1 MTIYFYKVENP
12 YGYLSNFSPHSIYL
26 DGADWSTVEHYYQA
40 QKFVGSPNEFV
51 IPLIAAAPTPEAAA
65 ALGRDSRKGSALR
78 DRTLILRSDWEE
90 VKRPIMRSAVLQK
103 FMSHRD
109 IQQQLLATGDETL
122 IEDSPKDYYWGCGAD
137 RTGHNYLGK
146 ILMNV
151 REEIRVRLECH

>member
-65 ALGRDSRKGSALR
+65 ALGRD
-78 DRTLILRSDWEE
+78 RTLILRSDWEQ
-90 VKRPIMRSAVLQK
+90 VKRTIMRSAVLQK

-122 IEDSPKDYYWGCGAD
+122 VEDSPRDYYWGCGAD

-151 REEIRVRLECH
+151 RQEIRVRLQYH

>member
-65 ALGRDSRKGSALR
+65 ALGRD
-78 DRTLILRSDWEE
+78 RTLILRSDWEE
-90 VKRPIMRSAVLQK
+90 AKRPIMRSAVLQK
-103 FMSHRD
+103 FMSHSD
-109 IQQQLLATGDETL
+109 IQQQLLGTGDETL

-151 REEIRVRLECH
+151 REEIRVRLEYH

>member
-40 QKFVGSPNEFV
+40 QKFVGSPSEFV

-65 ALGRDSRKGSALR
+65 ALGRD
-78 DRTLILRSDWEE
+78 RTLILRSDWEQ
-90 VKRPIMRSAVLQK
+90 VKRTIMRAAVLQK

-122 IEDSPKDYYWGCGAD
+122 VEDSPRDYYWGCGAD

-151 REEIRVRLECH
+151 RQEIRVRLQYH

>member
-65 ALGRDSRKGSALR
+65 ALGRD
-78 DRTLILRSDWEE
+78 RTLILRSDWEE
-90 VKRPIMRSAVLQK
+90 AKRSIMRSAVLQK
-103 FMSHRD
+103 FLSHRD

-151 REEIRVRLECH
+151 RDEIRVRLQYH

>member
-40 QKFVGSPNEFV
+40 QKFVGSPSEFV

-65 ALGRDSRKGSALR
+65 ALGRD
-78 DRTLILRSDWEE
+78 RTLILRSDWEQ
-90 VKRPIMRSAVLQK
+90 VKRTIMRAAVLQK
-103 FMSHRD
+103 FMSHSD

-122 IEDSPKDYYWGCGAD
+122 VEDSPRDYYWGCGAD

-151 REEIRVRLECH
+151 RQEIRVRLQYH

>member
-65 ALGRDSRKGSALR
+65 ALGRD
-78 DRTLILRSDWEE
+78 RTLILRSDWEE
-90 VKRPIMRSAVLQK
+90 AKRPIMRAAVLQK

-122 IEDSPKDYYWGCGAD
+122 VEDSPRDYYWGCGAD

-151 REEIRVRLECH
+151 RQEIRVRLQYH

>member
-26 DGADWSTVEHYYQA
+26 DGANWSTVEHYYQA

-65 ALGRDSRKGSALR
+65 ALGRD
-78 DRTLILRSDWEE
+78 RTLILRSDWEE
-90 VKRPIMRSAVLQK
+90 AKRPIMRSAVLQK
-103 FMSHRD
+103 FMSHGD

-151 REEIRVRLECH
+151 REEIRVRLEYH

>member
-26 DGADWSTVEHYYQA
+26 DGADWATVEHYYQA

-65 ALGRDSRKGSALR
+65 ALGRD
-78 DRTLILRSDWEE
+78 RTLILRSDWEE
-90 VKRPIMRSAVLQK
+90 AKRPIMRSAVLQK

-151 REEIRVRLECH
+151 REQIRVRLQYD

>member
-51 IPLIAAAPTPEAAA
+51 IPLIAAASTPEAAA
-65 ALGRDSRKGSALR
+65 ALGR

-90 VKRPIMRSAVLQK
+90 AKRPIMRSAVLQK
-103 FMSHRD
+103 FLSHGD

-151 REEIRVRLECH
+151 REEIRVRLQYH